1 MVESSVSSIGRC
13 HPERYRSTNLN
24 WGICIQFDLLY
35 PSWSADD
42 SAILS
47 SKREKTV
54 NGFAWSPRLPPPCEG
69 IQIRNPWNIFAFGI
83 WNLGNFDRGI
93 RVLGFEIRNPR
104 HGIQNL
110 GPSWIPL
117 HGATR
122 RCSHPR
128 CHETGIYWWFYLFG
142 LAASLAMK
150 MPLRKILISLGWKRP
165 EGCLVYHSESTKIQL
180 YNAWTSLAFL
190 YGRSIWKWPR
200 KMRVKI
206 QAFQDG
212 YRRRAGRSVTESAKV
227 GCHS

>member
-110 GPSWIPL
+110 EPSWIPL

-142 LAASLAMK
+142 
-150 MPLRKILISLGWKRP
+150 PG
-165 EGCLVYHSESTKIQL
+165 
-180 YNAWTSLAFL
+180 
-190 YGRSIWKWPR
+190 
-200 KMRVKI
+200 
-206 QAFQDG
+206 
-212 YRRRAGRSVTESAKV
+212 SVTGNEDASPEDINKFRLEKAWGV
-227 GCHS
+227 FSVPQWVDQNPAV